1 MDPRPE
7 NAASADIRY
16 ALVNW
21 VNGAFDDAKETPVFP
36 HFLNYIRLL
45 TTLVFL
51 LYIDY
56 WHSQQKSPIFMV
68 ATADTLESSCG
79 FAMEILAYRSHAN
92 LERDKLTG
100 ASNI

>member
-1 MDPRPE
+1 
-7 NAASADIRY
+7 
-16 ALVNW
+16 
-21 VNGAFDDAKETPVFP
+21 
-36 HFLNYIRLL
+36 
-45 TTLVFL
+45 
-51 LYIDY
+51 
-56 WHSQQKSPIFMV
+56 MV